1 MRIELHLFLWVSAV
15 VGCFG
20 AISYGSAQAD
30 YLAYDGRLGSAGHF
44 PYASHEL
51 EHSTANLIQIPD
63 LVATSLFPSA
73 IVPVAPVAI
82 AAPQALPGILLKGI
96 VDLGGAPKG
105 ILAGETGEY
114 ATVGAGEVFLDAT
127 VLSVSADRVLLSRRD
142 GSETKLLLRGAGEL
156 P

>member
-1 MRIELHLFLWVSAV
+1 MRIELHLFLWVSALA
-15 VGCFG
+15 GCFG
-20 AISYGSAQAD
+20 AISYGSARTD
-30 YLAYDGRLGSAGHF
+30 YLAYEGELGSTGYF
-44 PYASHEL
+44 PHASQEP
-51 EHSTANLIQIPD
+51 EHSSATQFQVPD

-73 IVPVAPVAI
+73 IAPVAPVVVAP
-82 AAPQALPGILLKGI
+82 PQALPGIVLKGI

-114 ATVGAGEVFLDAT
+114 ATVGAGEAFLDAR
-127 VLSVSADRVLLSRRD
+127 VLSVSADSLVLSRRD